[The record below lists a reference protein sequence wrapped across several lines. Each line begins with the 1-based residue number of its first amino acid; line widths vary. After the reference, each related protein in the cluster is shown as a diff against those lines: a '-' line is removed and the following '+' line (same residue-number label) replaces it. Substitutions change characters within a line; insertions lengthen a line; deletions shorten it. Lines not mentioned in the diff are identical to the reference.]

1 MGGREREGKA
11 DSERGQGDKKATHQ
25 NEGTSFPPR
34 TLMRALHATSS
45 PLSSKRRLGPGAI
58 PLQAPERHG
67 LGEASGFKNVLKR
80 NYVGGEG
87 VTHA

>member
-1 MGGREREGKA
+1 
-11 DSERGQGDKKATHQ
+11 
-25 NEGTSFPPR
+25 
-34 TLMRALHATSS
+34 MRALHATSS
-45 PLSSKRRLGPGAI
+45 PLSGKRRLGPGAI

-67 LGEASGFKNVLKR
+67 LGEASDFKNVLKR